1 MNGMTGK
8 PTDHMPQAP
17 DWGTGVLRR
26 AFRLRGFSGG
36 VEAALEDMCHAMI
49 CTVRHDGNVV
59 TSVEADFRRYTLQLC
74 PGASEPLKQIVGM
87 PLSTSTAQFFANGRA
102 RQNCTHMLDLA
113 WLALRHASRG
123 ETEWLYEVEI
133 PDALEG
139 PVHGIL
145 RCNGKVVQDWIVE
158 RNVIVSPPALAGQA
172 LAGGFT
178 RWLLS
183 ESGLPDQAVEECL
196 VLHKGFFMTGA
207 RQFMIPEGPLSEEY
221 RKSIAGACFGYA
233 HERIDDAVGIPGMK
247 RDFSHHP
254 EKLLRFE

>member
-1 MNGMTGK
+1 MTGK
-8 PTDHMPQAP
+8 PTDHMATAP

-26 AFRLRGFSGG
+26 ALRLRGFEGG

-49 CTVRHDGNVV
+49 CTLHHDGEVV
-59 TSVEADFRRYTLQLC
+59 TSLEADFRRYTLQLC

-87 PLSTSTAQFFANGRA
+87 PIATTTAELFANGRA

-133 PDALEG
+133 PDAPSG
-139 PVHGIL
+139 PMRGQL
-145 RCNGKVVQDWIVE
+145 RRNGEVVQDWTVE
-158 RNVIVSPPALAGQA
+158 RNVIVSPPSLSGQA
-172 LAGGFT
+172 LTGGFT
-178 RWLLS
+178 RWITT
-183 ESGLPDQAVEECL
+183 ESGLTDQEAEECL

-207 RQFMIPEGPLSEEY
+207 RQFLIPQGPLTESY
-221 RKSIAGACFGYA
+221 RKSVAGVCYGYA
-233 HERIDDAVGIPGMK
+233 HERIDEAIGLGGMK